1 MLNMITMTTNIV
13 ETHGT
18 RPWVEPVA
26 DARVYTRRPFVPM
39 LGGLDSSNSTGVSEV
54 VVGRHR

>member
-1 MLNMITMTTNIV
+1 MITMTTNIV